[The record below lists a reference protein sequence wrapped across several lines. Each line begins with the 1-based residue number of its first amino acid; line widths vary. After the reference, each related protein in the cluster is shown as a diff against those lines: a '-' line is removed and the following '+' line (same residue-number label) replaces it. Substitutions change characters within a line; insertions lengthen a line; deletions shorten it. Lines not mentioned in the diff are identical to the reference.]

1 MNYPQSFLLPYSG
14 RTYALLHFRD
24 KWVVIHSSR
33 NGKLWNRTSVL
44 PFFFLA
50 IFLNP
55 VTVQVALVVTGKG
68 LSSPLTPPIPLDW
81 MVRLLESGLMGTSAL
96 WVYEPLLP
104 VKVPLTSPCLDQ
116 WFSKSVIQGHFC
128 MTENSLKHL
137 SPALSHLTYR
147 GRKESPVWPW
157 MRWHNE
163 AILNGM

>member
-1 MNYPQSFLLPYSG
+1 MEGPTLCYISGINGLWFIPAGMGSYETGLLFC
-14 RTYALLHFRD
+14 L
-24 KWVVIHSSR
+24 
-33 NGKLWNRTSVL
+33 
-44 PFFFLA
+44 FFFLA